1 MQIDVLFPI
10 NANAFA
16 YSVPEEIR
24 QRLNIGVR
32 VVAPFKGSEK
42 IGVIIGIKD
51 EEERIKLRPI
61 KNVIDDDPLLTKGL
75 LRLIIWV
82 SQYYMAT
89 YGLALKNAVPLP
101 LLSIKRP
108 GRPRVTYDMGVE
120 GIRVI
125 NLNEEQQ
132 KALKEINMKKD
143 GVFLLHGV
151 TGSGKTEVYIQAIKS
166 LPEGKEAIVLVP
178 EIALTSQ
185 MIDRFR
191 SHFKDM
197 VVFFHSG
204 LSEGERIKYWWR
216 MKKGEA
222 RVVLG
227 VRSAV
232 FAPFQNLG
240 LIIVDEEQE
249 TSYKQ
254 FEGLRY
260 NARDVAIARS
270 RIDGIKVIL
279 GSATPSIETY
289 YNAKKGNF
297 HCLELSKRVDNRSLP
312 RVEII
317 DMTKEP
323 KKTWIFSEKLIDALK
338 ENHSKGY
345 QSLLLLNRRG
355 YSPYL
360 LCTDCSY
367 TYKCPLCSITLT
379 YHKDTKSLICHY
391 CGSYKYPEKTC
402 PECKGIRI
410 KYAGIGT
417 QRLEEELTRLIPE
430 FRLQRMD
437 RDTTMRKLSHYR
449 MIKEMEEKKIDVL
462 LGTQMVAKGHDLP
475 NVTLAGIVSADI
487 ALNIPDFRS
496 AERAF
501 QLFTQLAGRAGR
513 GEIPGNVYIQTYES
527 GHYVFEYVRRNDY
540 KGFFQKELFLRKELG
555 YPPFS
560 KLIRIIMNFKKKE
573 TIKKVINELSEE
585 IKKMDMNDVII
596 LGPSSAPIE
605 KIRNQWRWHLIL
617 KGKNPTVLRQKATEI
632 ISYLKNIKGIRID
645 IDIDPINLL

>member
-1 MQIDVLFPI
+1 MQVDVLFPI
-10 NANAFA
+10 NANAFT
-16 YSVPEEIR
+16 YSVPDNIR
-24 QRLNIGVR
+24 QKIKIGVR
-32 VVAPFKGSEK
+32 VIAPFKGTEK
-42 IGVIIGIKD
+42 IGVIIGVKD
-51 EEERIKLRPI
+51 EDENIKLRPI
-61 KNVIDDDPLLTKGL
+61 NAVIDNEPLLTEGL
-75 LRLIIWV
+75 LKLIIWV
-82 SQYYMAT
+82 SQYYMST
-89 YGLALKNAVPLP
+89 YGLALKNAMPLT
-101 LLSIKRP
+101 LLSVKKP
-108 GRPRVTYDMGVE
+108 GKVRVTYDRE
-120 GIRVI
+120 IEEKRVI

-132 KALKEINMKKD
+132 NALNEINMREK
-143 GVFLLHGV
+143 GGFLLHGV
-151 TGSGKTEVYIQAIKS
+151 TGSGKTEVYIHAINS
-166 LPEGKEAIVLVP
+166 LSKGRGAIVLVP

-191 SHFKDM
+191 SRFGDM
-197 VVFFHSG
+197 VAFFHSG
-204 LSEGERIKYWWR
+204 LSDGERINYWWKMR
-216 MKKGEA
+216 KGEA

-232 FAPFQNLG
+232 FAPFQDLG
-240 LIIVDEEQE
+240 LIVVDEEQE
-249 TSYKQ
+249 ASYKQ

-270 RIDGIKVIL
+270 EIEGIKVIL

-289 YNAKKGNF
+289 YNAKKGDF
-297 HCLELSKRVDNRSLP
+297 HYLELPRRVDDRPSP

-323 KKTWIFSEKLIDALK
+323 KKTWVFSERLIEALK

-360 LCTDCSY
+360 ICTDCGY
-367 TYKCPLCSITLT
+367 TYKCHICSITLT
-379 YHKDTKSLICHY
+379 YHKDTRSLNCHY

-402 PECKGIRI
+402 PECNGIRI
-410 KYAGIGT
+410 RYVGIGT
-417 QRLEEELTRLIPE
+417 QRLEEELTHLIPE
-430 FRLQRMD
+430 FRLRRMD

-449 MIKEMEEKKIDVL
+449 MIKEMEDKKIDVL

-513 GEIPGNVYIQTYES
+513 GEVPGNVYIQTYEFD
-527 GHYVFEYVRRNDY
+527 HYVFEYVRKNDY
-540 KGFFQKELFLRKELG
+540 NGFFQKELHLRKELG

-560 KLIRIIMNFKKKE
+560 RLIRIIMNFKKKE
-573 TIKKVINELSEE
+573 TIKDVINDISEE
-585 IKKMDMNDVII
+585 IKKMDMDGVSI
-596 LGPSSAPIE
+596 LGPSSASIE
-605 KIRNQWRWHLIL
+605 KIRNLWRWHLIL
-617 KGKNPTVLRQKATEI
+617 KGKDNAALRHKASEI
-632 ISYLKNIKGIRID
+632 LNYLNKTKGIRVD